1 MDRRKFIGQSAFIA
15 SLPFFQPV
23 KDLLLTGKLNRIGV
37 QLFSLP
43 KMLDINFEAAITML
57 AEMGYKEA
65 ELFGPYPFSTAS
77 TQARWNNMAP
87 ALGLKGSGFFGRSIQ
102 QVREVFTKNDM
113 SIPSLHT
120 DIDTLQHEMGKLAEA
135 AKALGSQYVT
145 LPAIPEEYRKSL
157 DDYKKT
163 AGLFNKI
170 GAAAKAEGIR
180 FAYHNH
186 GYGFK
191 ETDGKIPVRVL
202 LDNTDPA
209 LVFLEMDVFWTS
221 AGGADPVSYLND
233 YSGRYK
239 LMHLK
244 DMSKKMRFSGD
255 GNNSK
260 EWIEL
265 FPYMT
270 TAGNGVLKL
279 DEIVAVA
286 QKTGVDHFIVEQ
298 DLVAEPE
305 VALKKSF
312 GFLHSL

>member
-1 MDRRKFIGQSAFIA
+1 MS
-15 SLPFFQPV
+15 SLPLFQPV
-23 KDLLLTGKLNRIGV
+23 KDWLLAGKPEPIGI

-43 KMLDINFEAAITML
+43 KMLDADFEATIAML
-57 AEMGYKEA
+57 AEMGYREA

-77 TQARWNNMAP
+77 TQERWSNMSGM
-87 ALGLKGSGFFGRSIQ
+87 LGLKGSGFFGRSIQ
-102 QVREVFTKNDM
+102 QVKEIFTSNGM
-113 SIPSLHT
+113 TIPSLHT
-120 DIDTLQHEMGKLAEA
+120 DMDTLQQNMGGLAQA
-135 AKALGSQYVT
+135 ANSLGARYVT
-145 LPAIPEEYRKSL
+145 LPAIPEEYRRSL
-157 DDYKKT
+157 DDYKRT
-163 AGLFNKI
+163 AELFNKI
-170 GAAAKAEGIR
+170 GAAAKTEGIR

-191 ETDGKIPVRVL
+191 ETDGRIPIRVL

-221 AGGADPVSYLND
+221 AGGADPVTYLND
-233 YSGRYK
+233 YAGRYK

-244 DMSKKMRFSGD
+244 DMSKKMQFSGD
-255 GNNSK
+255 GSNSK

-279 DEIVAVA
+279 EEIITAA

-312 GFLHSL
+312 SFLDSL